1 MPVKITAICR
11 VIYVICFYSNCKIV
25 GFLIYFCPFCKT
37 VLFKSNYKT
46 YMHDKTNN
54 NLAAILFIIRKTDL
68 VNFFLFCFLLSAYR
82 YLGKVWLSFLTCT
95 QISSNFF
102 FSGKTVSILLI
113 KVQAYHYQ
121 ISSSGIQLIVS
132 LKLFQL

>member
-1 MPVKITAICR
+1 MSVFPLSFLHLLFKQQFVEGFFLRDDWANSIQSFLSVHSEIATKWYSISITPKYFEPMPVKITAICR

-25 GFLIYFCPFCKT
+25 GFLIYSCPFCKT

-68 VNFFLFCFLLSAYR
+68 VNFFVLFFTICL
-82 YLGKVWLSFLTCT
+82 
-95 QISSNFF
+95 
-102 FSGKTVSILLI
+102 
-113 KVQAYHYQ
+113 
-121 ISSSGIQLIVS
+121 
-132 LKLFQL
+132 